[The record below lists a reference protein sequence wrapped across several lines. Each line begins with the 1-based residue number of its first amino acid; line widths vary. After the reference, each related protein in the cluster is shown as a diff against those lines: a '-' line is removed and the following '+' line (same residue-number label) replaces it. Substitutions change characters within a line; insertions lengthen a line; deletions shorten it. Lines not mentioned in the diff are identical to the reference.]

1 MMRGIWR
8 VGSPDITGT
17 QRLHLLILFLF
28 HYLYTHSQWRH
39 DATVLPTNN
48 SEVAVSSHVGL
59 PLHCGQCGG
68 KSVDVQLWRT
78 ELP

>member
-48 SEVAVSSHVGL
+48 SEVAVSS
-59 PLHCGQCGG
+59 LHGG